1 MRLWNDSIEISRF
14 RQPPK
19 ISSMAAQSYTHN
31 KPKRDL
37 AMATC
42 GEQLIKLIEA
52 YGVDTAF
59 GIPGTHTIEL
69 YRGLPQTRIRHVSPR
84 HEQGAGFMADGYA
97 RVTGK
102 PAVCITV
109 SGPGAYNIAT
119 AMGQAKQDS
128 VPMLVISADNNSWEK
143 GLGEGRL
150 HETRNL
156 QAAMAECSVWSHT
169 LARADE
175 LPKVIA
181 RAFAIF
187 NSERPGPV
195 HISMP
200 LEVITANADHV
211 DMRLWP
217 LPSRPAASP
226 MQLQQA
232 AEILNLAKKPV
243 IALGGGAADAA
254 ELIRELASKLDAPV
268 TTTHNGK
275 GILPADHPL
284 HVGSSPSYQ
293 PIRDL
298 YQAADVILAIG
309 TELAETDY
317 DFFFN
322 GQFNLGA
329 AKLIRIDIEA
339 AQLSRN
345 ARPEIAIQADAA
357 LACAALLPLINP
369 AQRQGAERTAVLR
382 TQLKALDH
390 PGYQGFLD
398 CFQQALPNCVLIGD
412 STQPAYF
419 AAAQYDAPQPRRFA
433 SAATGYGTLGHALP
447 AAFGAKLAQPDLP
460 VVCLIGDGGLQFT
473 INELASAVEAEIPVV
488 VVIWNNQRY
497 EMIAQNFEEA
507 GMKPIACDIYTPDFL
522 TIAKGYGCPAYRAEN
537 LASLKAHLQQAQHC
551 NIPTIIEVMEKD
563 FL

>member
-1 MRLWNDSIEISRF
+1 
-14 RQPPK
+14 
-19 ISSMAAQSYTHN
+19 
-31 KPKRDL
+31 
-37 AMATC
+37 MATC
-42 GEQLIKLIEA
+42 GEQLIKLISA
-52 YGVDTAF
+52 YGIDTAF

-69 YRGLPQTRIRHVSPR
+69 YRGLPQTPIRHVSPR

-109 SGPGAYNIAT
+109 SGPGGYNIGT

-128 VPMLVISADNNSWEK
+128 IPMLVISADNNSWEK

-169 LARADE
+169 LARPDE

-200 LEVITANADHV
+200 LDVITANADHV
-211 DMRLWP
+211 DMELWP

-226 MQLQQA
+226 VQLQQA
-232 AEILNLAKKPV
+232 ADLLNQAQNPV

-254 ELIRELASKLDAPV
+254 ELIRELATKIDAPV
-268 TTTHNGK
+268 TTTHNAK

-322 GQFNLGA
+322 GQFSLGQ

-357 LACAALLPLINP
+357 LASAALLPLINP
-369 AQRQGAERTAVLR
+369 AHRQGADRTATLR

-390 PGYQGFLD
+390 PGYQRFLD
-398 CFQQALPNCVLIGD
+398 SLQQALPKAVVIGD

-419 AAAQYDAPQPRRFA
+419 AGAQYDAPQPRSFA

-447 AAFGAKLAQPDLP
+447 AAFGAKLAKPELP

-473 INELASAVEAEIPVV
+473 INELASAVEAEIPVA

-507 GMKPIACDIYTPDFL
+507 GMQPIACDIYTPDFL
-522 TIAKGYGCPAYRAEN
+522 TIAQGYGCPAYRAEN
-537 LASLKAHLQQAQHC
+537 LESLIGHLQQAQQQ